1 MPSHTRVNGFL
12 IERELAHRI
21 IAAVARHDARHC
33 TPGIEK
39 LDAQV
44 RDEID
49 RLATGGHAQA
59 ASRALVAS
67 LKGSPEAMAYLAKK
81 LAEAV

>member
-1 MPSHTRVNGFL
+1 MSQKTRINGFL
-12 IERELAHRI
+12 IERALAHRVI
-21 IAAVARHDARHC
+21 SAVARHDSRNCAH
-33 TPGIEK
+33 GFEK

-44 RDEID
+44 KDEID
-49 RLATGGHAQA
+49 RLATGGHTQT

-67 LKGSPEAMAYLAKK
+67 LKESPEAMAYLAKR